1 MNRPIRVMAIGCLLL
16 FVGLMLNVNYLQ
28 YINADDLNARDD
40 NRRVL
45 VEEYS
50 RERGPIVVAGEP
62 IARSEPVDDQYEFLR
77 TYQDADLYSNLTGF
91 YSFTYGSSDLENS
104 QNQILSGSD
113 PRLFVNRVVD
123 LVSSD
128 QPSGGSVELT
138 IDPAAQQAAV
148 DGLDDLAPGSRGAA
162 VALDPDTGAVLAM
175 VSTPAYSTNRMASHD
190 FSAVNEFYNRLLD
203 SDAAPLVDRSR
214 EERYPPGSTFKLVTA
229 AAALSDEEADLSPD
243 SQIES
248 GSALSFP
255 DGGSYVL
262 ENQDDSVCG
271 AQRLTFT
278 QAMASSCNTAFG
290 RLALEVGPEDLAEQA
305 EAFGFGDNG
314 YLDGLSVA
322 ASQFTS
328 GDPAALNGPQ
338 TAQSGIGQFDVATTP
353 LQMAMVTATIAND
366 GTVMRP
372 FIVSQV
378 RSPDAEVL
386 DRTQPETLY
395 DDAVSG
401 DVAEDLS
408 EMMVAT
414 VEDGTAESLAIDGVS
429 VGGKTGTAQR
439 GEEDNPY
446 AWIVGMAPADDPQV
460 AVAVFIED
468 AGGTARDDISGGALA
483 GPTAQAIM
491 ESVVNP

>member
-16 FVGLMLNVNYLQ
+16 FVALMLNVNYLQ
-28 YINADDLNARDD
+28 YIRADELNARND

-62 IARSEPVDDQYEFLR
+62 IASSEPVDDEYEYQR
-77 TYQDADLYSNLTGF
+77 TYDDPGLYSNLTGF
-91 YSFTYGSSDLENS
+91 YSFTFGSTDLENS
-104 QNQILSGSD
+104 QNGILSGSD
-113 PRLFVNRVVD
+113 PQLFVNRVVD
-123 LVSSD
+123 LVSRD

-138 IDPAAQQAAV
+138 IDPDAQQAAA
-148 DGLDDLAPGSRGAA
+148 DGFAALAEGSRGAA

-175 VSTPAYSTNRMASHD
+175 VSTPAYNTNQLASHD
-190 FSAVNEFYNRLLD
+190 FEEVDDFYQRLLQ
-203 SDAAPLVDRSR
+203 SEAAPLVDRSR
-214 EERYPPGSTFKLVTA
+214 EERYAPGSTFKLVTA
-229 AAALSDEEADLSPD
+229 AAALSDDELDLSPD

-262 ENQDDSVCG
+262 TNQSDDVCG
-271 AQRLTFT
+271 AQEISFT
-278 QAMASSCNTAFG
+278 QALAFSCNTAFG
-290 RLALEVGPEDLAEQA
+290 RLALAVGPEDLAEQA
-305 EAFGFGDNG
+305 EAFGFGDNS
-314 YLDGLSVA
+314 YLDSLQVA

-328 GDPAALNGPQ
+328 GDPAELDSPQ
-338 TAQSGIGQFDVATTP
+338 TAQSGIGQFDVAATP
-353 LQMAMVTATIAND
+353 LQMAMVTATIANG

-372 FIVSQV
+372 FIMSQV

-395 DDAVSG
+395 DDAVSD
-401 DVAEDLS
+401 DVAEDLT

-414 VEDGTAESLAIDGVS
+414 VEDGTAEVLGIDGVS

-439 GEEDNPY
+439 DEDDNPY

-483 GPTAQAIM
+483 GPIAKAVMQAVIT
-491 ESVVNP
+491 P